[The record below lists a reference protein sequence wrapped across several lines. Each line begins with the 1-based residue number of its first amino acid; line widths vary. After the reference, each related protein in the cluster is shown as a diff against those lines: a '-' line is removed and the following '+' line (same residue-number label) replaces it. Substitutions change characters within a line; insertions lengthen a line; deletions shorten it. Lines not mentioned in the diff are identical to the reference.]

1 MPFCVG
7 VGLLLLDDTTR
18 RSGRIGVDVE
28 EPSCCC
34 GFPRGEKSWNDMLLS
49 ICDAQLEL

>member
-28 EPSCCC
+28 EPSCC
-34 GFPRGEKSWNDMLLS
+34 GFPRGEKSWNDMLLFVM
-49 ICDAQLEL
+49 QLEL